1 MKAATAT
8 RAAVAIVVA
17 ILAFALYHST
27 LLPGFDFGD
36 TGSFQAT
43 VGSPIID
50 ARKAYP
56 LYFALGRVMVWATGA
71 DPAHALNLA
80 SALEAAI
87 ACGVFVVVAA
97 ELSGSLVA
105 GAGAALLFAGSYT
118 FWSQAIIAEV
128 YALHAVFMGLT
139 LLLLLQWQKRPTLPR
154 LVLFFAVYALGFGNH
169 LSMILLA
176 PAYTI
181 FLLAAAP
188 GGWRSMT
195 TPRIVIA
202 AIVCAALGALQYAA
216 MFRALWLAPQP
227 PHGIVAALQT
237 FWFDVTKSDWR
248 DTTVLTV
255 PQSMI
260 GDRAAM
266 YWFDVRQQ
274 FGIAGAMLAVLG
286 ALHLIAIDRS
296 RAALV
301 LLLYAAN
308 FAFAYSYNV
317 GDSHV
322 FYLPSHVVLALLSAC
337 GVSFAGRAA
346 RRASPVVGAALVAY
360 AALRAYVD
368 KPALDRSRDRRP
380 LQTLSAL
387 TDGLHEKHD
396 LLLVDVSW
404 QIGNGL
410 AYFAKVVRP
419 DVLYAWMSDV
429 LLYAPALQRD
439 NAAIDR
445 RFVTTPRA
453 AGDLQHAYG
462 PLFDI
467 HRDPAAPAIA
477 LKDFAR
483 TIPPGTKYAICVLKP
498 TRDYTIDRNEIREAI
513 RTLTGESSGLPEGD
527 YAAVAGIAGQ
537 RATMSEGANRPFA
550 RRIRIGDVPVAIRM
564 DSWLAAD
571 TIRRMG
577 FAHVSAARRSTLI
590 AERGVSIVTF
600 GEDGG
605 ALQTRYYG
613 NLYQAEPRYLIDI
626 RAAFR

>member
-1 MKAATAT
+1 VA
-8 RAAVAIVVA
+8 AIVAV
-17 ILAFALYHST
+17 LAFALYHST

-56 LYFALGRVMVWATGA
+56 LYFALGRAMVWATGA
-71 DPAHALNLA
+71 DPAYALNLA
-80 SALEAAI
+80 SAVEAAI
-87 ACGVFVVVAA
+87 ACGVFVAVAA

-105 GAGAALLFAGSYT
+105 GAGAALLFGVSYT

-128 YALHAVFMGLT
+128 YALHALFMGLT
-139 LLLLLQWQKRPTLPR
+139 LLLLLRWQRRPTLPR
-154 LVLFFAVYALGFGNH
+154 LLLFFAVYALGFGNH

-181 FLLAAAP
+181 FLLATAP
-188 GGWRSMT
+188 GGWRSMLA
-195 TPRIVIA
+195 PRVVLL
-202 AIVCAALGALQYAA
+202 AIVCAAVGALQYAG

-227 PHGIVAALQT
+227 PHGIGEALQT

-260 GDRAAM
+260 GDRSAM

-274 FGIAGAMLAVLG
+274 FGVAGAILAALG
-286 ALHLIAIDRS
+286 ALHLILMDRP
-296 RAALV
+296 RAALL

-308 FAFAYSYNV
+308 AAFAYSYNV

-322 FYLPSHVVLALLSAC
+322 FYLPSHAVVALLSAC
-337 GVSFAGRAA
+337 GVAFAGRIA
-346 RRASPVVGAALVAY
+346 RRGSPPLGVVLVAY
-360 AALRAYVD
+360 AALRGYID
-368 KPALDRSRDRRP
+368 RPALDRSRDVRP
-380 LQTLSAL
+380 FQTLSTL
-387 TDGLHEKHD
+387 TEGIHERHD

-410 AYFAKVVRP
+410 SYFAKVVRP
-419 DVLYAWMSDV
+419 DVLYAWTSEV

-445 RFVTTPRA
+445 RFVTTARA
-453 AGDLQHAYG
+453 ADDLQHAYG

-467 HRDPAAPAIA
+467 RRDPAAPVIP
-477 LKDFAR
+477 LTEFAR
-483 TIPPGTKYAICVLKP
+483 TIPAGTKYAICVLKP
-498 TRDYTIDRNEIREAI
+498 TRDYTIDRAEVRAAI
-513 RTLTGESSGLPEGD
+513 QTLTGDSSGLPDGD
-527 YAAVAGIAGQ
+527 YAAIAGIAGQ
-537 RATMSEGANRPFA
+537 RALMSAGADRPFA
-550 RRIRIGDVPVAIRM
+550 RRIRIGNVPVTIRM
-564 DSWLAAD
+564 DSWLATD

-577 FAHVSAARRSTLI
+577 FAHVSAARQPTLI
-590 AERGVSIVTF
+590 AERGVSVVTF
-600 GEDGG
+600 GEDGL

-613 NLYQAEPRYLIDI
+613 NLFQAEPRYLIDI
-626 RAAFR
+626 PAAFR